1 MSTISLATEVS
12 RANAI
17 RLEQKSLQQ
26 TEEYINRGLIEF
38 GLTFDPEGY
47 MIDYLEGLL
56 SELEP
61 YDFSNHLKSPEL
73 QLAFSRILVED
84 ARKRPSKRSDK
95 NLERVPAMKIL
106 DKATREGVTKYS
118 EYDAIHAIAIAH
130 LTLPRKQTRDYNLV
144 RNTLLKIFQVGIAK
158 KNLS

>member
-1 MSTISLATEVS
+1 MSKVQSATEVN
-12 RANAI
+12 RTNVI
-17 RLEQKSLQQ
+17 EQDSLQQ
-26 TEEYINRGLIEF
+26 IELFINRGLTEF
-38 GLTFDPEGY
+38 RCTHDPEGF
-47 MIDYLEGLL
+47 MINYLEECLGK
-56 SELEP
+56 LEP
-61 YDFSNHLKSPEL
+61 SDFSKHLKSPEL
-73 QLAFSRILVED
+73 ELAISRILVED